1 MTRRNIGNLGMRAT
15 IGVILTAAATHGTAL
30 GATTTITDA
39 SQLTL
44 PYVNNGLLYLG
55 GNETTKTGGAL
66 SLTFGTGDDVTTTTA
81 LADRSEGSI
90 RIYDANVTLNGG
102 NVSNRWFRLH
112 NGRWTNLAGDTFF
125 DIQNII
131 GCGEIADDRAVK
143 ASTFDVQG
151 GSYTFRRLAVGM
163 ANSDAYPARLTL
175 SGGVAGSD
183 VMNPVTSGNTK
194 WYSGLDIAVRALN
207 GETPANSGTQFD
219 TEYASGD
226 VLISGNGKLSVP
238 RVSFGGNHT
247 TGPWGS
253 SGHASGRLRMTGG
266 EIEIGTVGFCLGENW
281 NAAAN
286 SWYDVTLSGGKVSTR
301 YGGARQDMAVRL
313 SSANGGVTYDI
324 GSGHTYTVGTNMF
337 GSGGLVKTGAGTMA
351 LGCGNDYTGRTE
363 IAQGRLVVK
372 STAAA
377 SGTAYLASDATVPPA
392 TTSLLA
398 DDLSAANGASVSS
411 WTAHTGSSPATEL
424 TLTTAQTFMSE
435 ATAPVVTTAGF
446 NGHKAVSFNG
456 MSSMLGCGGAGAAY
470 LPIGSG
476 NGTTSGFSVAMV
488 VRFNAPGGG
497 SSKWSFFS
505 SNPFFGPTRNGYGQ
519 AYTWNIALTGA
530 GQLQGGSVWT
540 PQNNDNK
547 ADWADAVT
555 ARPMPRWLD
564 DGRPHVVVMTFPDIG
579 ESAGKVTMTVDGY
592 RSESAASWLKST
604 SLGYSRSYMLLGGS
618 NMCATNRYTAC
629 DVAEIRFWR
638 GTQLSEAQ
646 IKAFCEEASTTY
658 GVELDGYMTFGVSGQ
673 HSKEVHVAFGASY
686 GTDEI
691 DWTLPLYAGQ
701 TLSGAGAV
709 IGKMSAQT
717 GSSIVLSA
725 SGSPA
730 FDNLTLVDGAT
741 IKIADD
747 AAAALTA
754 TMFTIGENDV
764 VDVDVSA
771 IVESNR
777 SVNLVSFASG
787 TATAANFR
795 VVPATAEYSVKVAN
809 GKVRLSCMNG
819 MQLIYR

>member
-1 MTRRNIGNLGMRAT
+1 MKRRAAIAAF
-15 IGVILTAAATHGTAL
+15 LTAAAVQGIAL
-30 GATTTITDA
+30 GATVTITDA

-55 GNETTKTGGAL
+55 GNETTKTGNAL

-112 NGRWTNLAGDTFF
+112 NGRWTNLAGDAFF
-125 DIQNII
+125 DVQNII

-143 ASTFDVQG
+143 TAAFDVQG

-163 ANSDAYPARLTL
+163 ANSDALPARLTL

-183 VMNPVTSGNTK
+183 VMNPITTGTTK
-194 WYSGLDIAVRALN
+194 WYSGLDIAVRHLN

-226 VLISGNGKLSVP
+226 VLVSRDGKLSVP

-266 EIEIGTVGFCLGENW
+266 EIEVGTVGFCLGNNW
-281 NAAAN
+281 DAAAD
-286 SWYDVTLSGGKVSTR
+286 SWYGVTFSGGKVSTK
-301 YGGARQDMAVRL
+301 YDGARQDMAVRL
-313 SSANGGVTYDI
+313 SSANGGVTFDI

-351 LGCGNDYTGRTE
+351 LECGNDYTGRTE
-363 IAQGRLVVK
+363 VAQGRLVVK

-377 SGTAYLASDATVPPA
+377 SGTAYVASGATVPPA
-392 TTSLLA
+392 TTTLFA
-398 DDLSAANGASVSS
+398 DDLAAENGESVSS
-411 WTAHTGSSPATEL
+411 WTAHAGSSPATEL
-424 TLTTAQTFMSE
+424 ALSTAQIFVSE

-446 NGHKAVSFNG
+446 NGHKAVSFDG
-456 MSSMLGCGGAGAAY
+456 VSSMLGSGGAVAAY
-470 LPIGSG
+470 LPSGSA

-488 VRFNAPGGG
+488 VRFAAPGGG

-530 GQLQGGSVWT
+530 AQLQGGSVWT

-547 ADWADAVT
+547 AEWADAVT
-555 ARPMPRWLD
+555 ACPAPRWLD

-579 ESAGKVTMTVDGY
+579 ESGGKVTMTVDGY
-592 RSESAASWLKST
+592 RSDPAASWLKST
-604 SLGYSRSYMLLGGS
+604 TLGYSRSYMLLGGS

-638 GTQLSEAQ
+638 GMQLTEAQ
-646 IKAFCEEASTTY
+646 IKAFSEDAAATY
-658 GVELDGYMTFGVSGQ
+658 GVELDGYTTFGVSGQ
-673 HSKEVHVAFGASY
+673 HSKEVHVASGASY
-686 GTDEI
+686 GTDESG
-691 DWTLPLYAGQ
+691 WTLPLYAGQ
-701 TLSGAGAV
+701 TLSGAGSV
-709 IGKMSAQT
+709 IGSMSAQA
-717 GSSIVLSA
+717 GSTILLSA
-725 SGSPA
+725 SGSPSFA
-730 FDNLTLVDGAT
+730 NLTLENGAT
-741 IKIADD
+741 IRIEDD
-747 AAAALTA
+747 ESSAMSAEALV
-754 TMFTIGENDV
+754 IGSGDV
-764 VDVDVSA
+764 VGIDISA
-771 IVESNR
+771 VISAR
-777 SVNLVSFASG
+777 KSLDFITFASG
-787 TATAANFR
+787 AVSAGNFR
-795 VVPATAEYSVKVAN
+795 VYPATERYLIRVGN
-809 GKVRLSCMNG
+809 GKVRLSSQSG
-819 MQLIYR
+819 LAVIVR